1 MQEKKKKVLDLFKQA
16 LPDMSDP
23 EVDKLLAFGQGVA
36 FAVGRDNQNHD
47 GKEKSEQCQHSRHD

>member
-16 LPDMSDP
+16 LPDMSEP

-36 FAVGRDNQNHD
+36 FAVGRENQNHEE
-47 GKEKSEQCQHSRHD
+47 KEEIEQCQTSRRD

>member
-16 LPDMSDP
+16 LPDMSEP

-36 FAVGRDNQNHD
+36 FAVGRENQNH
-47 GKEKSEQCQHSRHD
+47 EREEEIEQCQASRRD